1 MKTEATLGSQ
11 IANLSK
17 EVKDTLIHLKNL
29 EADISV
35 VRTVN
40 DRLVESLVKTEKQ
53 CRKNTHYSR

>member
-1 MKTEATLGSQ
+1 MKTEAILGSQ

-35 VRTVN
+35 VSTVN
-40 DRLVESLVKTEKQ
+40 DRLVERLAKTEKQ
-53 CRKNTHYSR
+53 CRKNTHYFR